1 MPFLFRHSSPVEEK
15 WREQDQMER
24 GVDHIPKE
32 KKNVWEQ
39 KKNEK

>member
-1 MPFLFRHSSPVEEK
+1 MPFLFRHSSLVEEK

-32 KKNVWEQ
+32 KKMFGN
-39 KKNEK
+39 KKK